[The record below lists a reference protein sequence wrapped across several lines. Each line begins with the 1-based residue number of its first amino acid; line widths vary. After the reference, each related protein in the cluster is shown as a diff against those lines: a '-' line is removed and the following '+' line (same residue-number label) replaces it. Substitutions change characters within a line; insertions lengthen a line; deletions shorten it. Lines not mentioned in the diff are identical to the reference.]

1 MCGKAAGLS
10 LSLKRRHGQRNPAVA
25 KKVAGNC
32 GYVPL
37 RNLPVVA
44 MDEAR
49 GGQSSG
55 CGFQEDQRVVAV
67 LRLHQGHDA
76 AEAGVVFQHAARF
89 AGQYSRFYVHKRA
102 EPRTRRAKCS
112 KGQRIKKRAIGHRRK
127 AQPLIQP
134 AGFGRGGEI
143 GEDFVLIG

>member
-67 LRLHQGHDA
+67 LRLHHGHDA
-76 AEAGVVFQHAARF
+76 AEAGVVFQHVARF
-89 AGQYSRFYVHKRA
+89 GGQYSRFYVRKRA
-102 EPRTRRAKCS
+102 EPRTCRAKCS
-112 KGQRIKKRAIGHRRK
+112 KGQRIKSVQSVTVAKPSLSFSLQAS
-127 AQPLIQP
+127 
-134 AGFGRGGEI
+134 GE
-143 GEDFVLIG
+143 G